1 MEEHEQV
8 YLINVHR
15 VYTTYDVDD
24 IYEKS
29 WEEDSVPEP
38 VYKSFASASQY
49 LKTLLEDHLEA
60 GDVVCPTM
68 DNEGRIWILKV
79 VHNGVDK
86 SDGSKFK
93 CEIRYSAVCYALY
106 D

>member
-1 MEEHEQV
+1 MEEKEHV

-15 VYTTYDVDD
+15 KYTTYDEDD
-24 IYEKS
+24 IYEKF

-38 VYKSFASASQY
+38 VYKTFASASQY
-49 LKTLLEDHLEA
+49 MKTLLENHLEA

-79 VHNGVDK
+79 VHNGIDE
-86 SDGSKFK
+86 SDDSKFK
-93 CEIRYSAVCYALY
+93 CEIRYSVICYTLC